1 MKTYIAFSGSLRK
14 DSFNTSLAKATIALA
29 PEDMKIELVDISTF
43 PLFNQDKEATEYPE
57 VATTIK
63 NKVLAADGVIFVT
76 PEYNRSVPGV
86 LKNAIDWIS
95 RPWGTNPFAGKPALV
110 MSASGGATGGALSN
124 YHLKQILLF
133 LDTKIVGQPEFFL
146 SAAHEKFDATG
157 NLTDETTKDH
167 IKKALEALKNR

>member
-14 DSFNTSLAKATIALA
+14 DSFNTNLAKAAIALA

-43 PLFNQDKEATEYPE
+43 PLFNQDKESTDYPE
-57 VATTIK
+57 VAATIK
-63 NKVLAADGVIFVT
+63 NKVLASDGVIFVT
-76 PEYNRSVPGV
+76 PEYNRSIPGV

-110 MSASGGATGGALSN
+110 MSASGGSLSGGLAN
-124 YHLKQILLF
+124 YHLKQVLLF

-146 SAAHEKFDATG
+146 GAAHEKFNAEG
-157 NLTDETTKDH
+157 ELTDETTKEH
-167 IKKALEALKNR
+167 MRKALEALKNR